1 MKNPMCTS
9 SRWFFVCRLAWVV
22 LVLAGCNSADPV
34 AVDAGPDA
42 AAPDAGSD
50 ATARDAGSD
59 ATVPDAGSDA
69 TARDAAPDA
78 AAPDAAAPDAAAPDA
93 AAPDAAAPDAAA
105 PDAAAP
111 DAAAMAC
118 INPADMA
125 VLSMGRVFDAL
136 QPCATEAMG
145 ALPSTSVCVA
155 SRTGLS
161 MPCASCVG
169 AMIRCLLTTC
179 ASECAAGIT
188 GPSCNACRDA
198 RCAASFVACSGL
210 SGG

>member
-1 MKNPMCTS
+1 MENPMCSS

-34 AVDAGPDA
+34 AVDAAPDA

-50 ATARDAGSD
+50 AAAPDAGSD
-59 ATVPDAGSDA
+59 AAAPDAAPDA

-78 AAPDAAAPDAAAPDA
+78 APDAARDAGSDA
-93 AAPDAAAPDAAA
+93 TA

-125 VLSMGRVFDAL
+125 VLAMGRVFDAL

-188 GPSCNACRDA
+188 GPSCNACREA

>member
-1 MKNPMCTS
+1 MCTR

-59 ATVPDAGSDA
+59 ATARDAGSDATVPDAGSDA

-78 AAPDAAAPDAAAPDA
+78 ARD
-93 AAPDAAAPDAAA
+93 AA